1 MFQTSVVFLIRAI
14 SHGILRNPLGS
25 HLANI
30 RGILPVA
37 AFIYA
42 SPYFRYRLNNRF
54 YYCLKDSWE
63 YCVQIVHIV

>member
-1 MFQTSVVFLIRAI
+1 M
-14 SHGILRNPLGS
+14 
-25 HLANI
+25 
-30 RGILPVA
+30 A

-54 YYCLKDSWE
+54 YYCLKDSWG